1 MGARRNDGRRP
12 EMFRRGA
19 AILVSGLVTCLLS
32 VSATQ
37 FVFAGELDNDPSEVG
52 SPALDGETS
61 SSSSG
66 GNSSSFFSTIF
77 SSNETELESFK
88 PPVNGYA
95 ELVDKRA
102 VSVRLQMARGVG
114 LISEPYTEEY
124 LNRLLREILKAN
136 DIPDFGTQ
144 VYLHGDLTPSANATP
159 DGGIFVNLNLIGT
172 LKTEASVAFVLAHE
186 VSHFLLK
193 HHSSD
198 WFVDSQHKALTG
210 VQTLRNLSQM
220 KGTPL
225 EGKANLGQASEKLRK
240 AELIGSIAFDVSDKL
255 FFSAWGREQEDEAD
269 KLGFDLA
276 VGAGYDPYDS
286 DDVFTI
292 LEEHE
297 AELQLSRDEASSALG
312 LKSVSLIGLSEQQVE
327 SNPFFAGIAEGFG
340 KMISEISNDHYSVS
354 ERLDARDEYLNK
366 FYPNFDTSNV
376 ISTPWERDSAHP
388 LNDLL
393 KRYDAASESR
403 KALREGRVAAAIKLA
418 SASIGER
425 TKYHAYPRIAF
436 FQARMAQNNASRAQK
451 NLELAMKAEYVAPV
465 VYEELINLHQ
475 DQGRNGKA
483 IAVIELA
490 EEKSGGELPLFLPH
504 KIYSLVKLKRRADAV
519 ALERTCAF
527 EYRIME
533 QSCKEALRGTKPGKT
548 EIGLAN

>member
-1 MGARRNDGRRP
+1 MTGARGNDGRLKVLRL
-12 EMFRRGA
+12 GSVA
-19 AILVSGLVTCLLS
+19 LASCLVTCLLS
-32 VSATQ
+32 VFATP

-52 SPALDGETS
+52 SPALGGEAS
-61 SSSSG
+61 SSSSE
-66 GNSSSFFSTIF
+66 GNSSGFFSTIF

-95 ELVDKRA
+95 DLVEKRP

-136 DIPDFGTQ
+136 GIPDFGAQ

-159 DGGIFVNLNLIGT
+159 DGGIFVNLNLIGS

-186 VSHFLLK
+186 ISHFLLK

-210 VQTLRNLSQM
+210 VQTLRNLSQV

-225 EGKANLGQASEKLRK
+225 EGAGGLGEASEKLRK

-297 AELQLSRDEASSALG
+297 AELQQSRDEASTALG

-327 SNPFFAGIAEGFG
+327 SNPFFSGIAEGFG
-340 KMISEISNDHYSVS
+340 KMISVISSDHYSVS
-354 ERLDARDEYLNK
+354 ERLDARDEYLNR
-366 FYPNFDTSNV
+366 FYPNFDTGNV

-388 LNDLL
+388 INDLL
-393 KRYDAASESR
+393 KRYNAASESR
-403 KALREGRVAAAIKLA
+403 KALREGRVAAAIKFA

-436 FQARMAQNNASRAQK
+436 FQARMAQNNADRAQK
-451 NLELAMKAEYVAPV
+451 NLELAMKAEHVAPV
-465 VYEELINLHQ
+465 VYEQLINLFQ
-475 DQGRNGKA
+475 DKGQYGKA
-483 IAVIELA
+483 IAVIEQA

-527 EYRIME
+527 EYQVME
-533 QSCKEALRGTKPGKT
+533 QSCKEALRSKKPGNT
-548 EIGLAN
+548 EIGLVN

>member
-1 MGARRNDGRRP
+1 MTGATGNGASLAV
-12 EMFRRGA
+12 FRRGA
-19 AILVSGLVTCLLS
+19 LVVAAGLAACLLA
-32 VSATQ
+32 VSATDA
-37 FVFAGELDNDPSEVG
+37 VFAGELDNDPSEVG
-52 SPALDGETS
+52 SPVVDRDAS

-66 GNSSSFFSTIF
+66 GSSSGFFSTLF
-77 SSNETELESFK
+77 SSNETELKNFK
-88 PPVNGYA
+88 PPANGYA
-95 ELVDKRA
+95 DLVDKRP

-124 LNRLLREILKAN
+124 LNRLLRDILKAN
-136 DIPDFGTQ
+136 GIPDFGAR

-159 DGGIFVNLNLIGT
+159 DGGIFVTLNLIGS

-210 VQTLRNLSQM
+210 VQTLRNLSQL

-225 EGKANLGQASEKLRK
+225 EGAGVGGEVSEKLRK
-240 AELIGSIAFDVSDKL
+240 VEVIGSIAFDVSDKL

-297 AELQLSRDEASSALG
+297 AELQLSRDEAASALG

-327 SNPFFAGIAEGFG
+327 SNPFLAGIAEGFG
-340 KMISEISNDHYSVS
+340 KMIGEISNDHYSVS

-366 FYPNFDTSNV
+366 FYPDFDTSNV
-376 ISTPWERDSAHP
+376 ISTPWDRDSSHP
-388 LNDLL
+388 MNDLL
-393 KRYDAASESR
+393 KRYNAASESR
-403 KALREGRVAAAIKLA
+403 RALREGRVAAAIKLA

-436 FQARMAQNNASRAQK
+436 FQARMAQKNARRAQK
-451 NLELAMKAEYVAPV
+451 NLELAMKAEYVAPI
-465 VYEELINLHQ
+465 VYEQLINLFQHQ
-475 DQGRNGKA
+475 GQNGKA
-483 IAVIELA
+483 IAVIEQA

-504 KIYSLVKLKRRADAV
+504 KIYSLVKLKRRADAL

-527 EYRIME
+527 EHRIME
-533 QSCKEALRGTKPGKT
+533 QSCKEALRGTRPGQT
-548 EIGLAN
+548 EIGLGN